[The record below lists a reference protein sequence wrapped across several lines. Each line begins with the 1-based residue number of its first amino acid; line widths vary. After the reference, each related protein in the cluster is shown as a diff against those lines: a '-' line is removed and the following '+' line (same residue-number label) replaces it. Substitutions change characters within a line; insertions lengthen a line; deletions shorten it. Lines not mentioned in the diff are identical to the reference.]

1 MTVHRYER
9 GAIVWDM
16 ARGGLGLLVT
26 GLPLVVTPMATTMTV
41 IFGALA
47 TLFGVYVVRT
57 WLRTAQAVEVDAD
70 GIRRT
75 GPLEIDIPWADLD
88 SMGLRYF
95 STRRDKNAGWME
107 LKLTGNGKKL
117 PVESSI
123 DDFEGLVRHCMLV
136 SRRKNLELSET
147 TLDNL
152 RALGLMGPAPEAD
165 GSDGPPSF
173 DSSGHIAPKLEP
185 GLRQGIGRQ
194 GIGRQGIGP
203 DRDR

>member
-16 ARGGLGLLVT
+16 ARGGVGLAVT
-26 GLPLVVTPMATTMTV
+26 GVPLVVTPLATTMTV
-41 IFGALA
+41 IFGGLA
-47 TLFGVYVVRT
+47 TLFGVYVIRT
-57 WLRTAQAVEVDAD
+57 WLRVSQAIEVDAE

-75 GPLEIDIPWADLD
+75 GPLGVDIPWDDLET
-88 SMGLRYF
+88 MGLRYF

-136 SRRKNLELSET
+136 ARRNNIVLSEA

-152 RALGLMGPAPEAD
+152 RALGLMGPAPEIN
-165 GSDGPPSF
+165 GGDGPPTF
-173 DSSGHIAPKLEP
+173 GSSGHIAPKLEP
-185 GLRQGIGRQ
+185 GLRQGIG
-194 GIGRQGIGP
+194 P

>member
-1 MTVHRYER
+1 MHRYER

-16 ARGGLGLLVT
+16 ARGGVGLVVT
-26 GLPLVVTPMATTMTV
+26 GLPLVVTPLPTTMTV

-47 TLFGVYVVRT
+47 TLFGVYVIRT
-57 WLRTAQAVEVDAD
+57 WLRASQAIEVDAD

-75 GPLEIDIPWADLD
+75 GPVGVAIPWDDLEA
-88 SMGLRYF
+88 MGLRYF
-95 STRRDKNAGWME
+95 STRRDKASGWME
-107 LKLTGNGKKL
+107 LKLVGGGAKL

-136 SRRKNLELSET
+136 ARRNDLELSEA

-152 RALGLMGPAPEAD
+152 RALGLMDPAPDAN
-165 GSDGPPSF
+165 GGDGPPTF
-173 DSSGHIAPKLEP
+173 GSSGHIAPKLEP
-185 GLRQGIGRQ
+185 GLRQGIG
-194 GIGRQGIGP
+194 P

>member
-16 ARGGLGLLVT
+16 ARGGLGLVVT

-41 IFGALA
+41 IFGGLA
-47 TLFGVYVVRT
+47 TLFGVYVIRT
-57 WLRTAQAVEVDAD
+57 WLRAAQAIEVDAE
-70 GIRRT
+70 GIHRT
-75 GPLEIDIPWADLD
+75 GPLRVSIPWDELD

-95 STRRDKNAGWME
+95 STRRDKGGGWME
-107 LKLTGNGKKL
+107 LKLAGGGTKL

-136 SRRKNLELSET
+136 ARRNDLELSET

-152 RALGLMGPAPEAD
+152 RALGLMGPAPGAD
-165 GSDGPPSF
+165 GGDGPPTF
-173 DSSGHIAPKLEP
+173 GSSGHIAPKLEP
-185 GLRQGIGRQ
+185 GLRPRGSD
-194 GIGRQGIGP
+194 QGIGP

>member
-1 MTVHRYER
+1 MHRYER
-9 GAIVWDM
+9 GAIFWDM
-16 ARGGLGLLVT
+16 ARGGLGLVVT
-26 GLPLVVTPMATTMTV
+26 GLPLVLTPMATTMTV

-47 TLFGVYVVRT
+47 TLFGVYVIRT
-57 WLRTAQAVEVDAD
+57 WLRTAQAIEVDAE

-75 GPLEIDIPWADLD
+75 GPLGIDIPWDDLE

-95 STRRDKNAGWME
+95 STRRDKNGGWME

-136 SRRKNLELSET
+136 ARRNNLELTEA

-152 RALGLMGPAPEAD
+152 RALGLLGPAPETD
-165 GSDGPPSF
+165 GDNGEGGEGGPPTF
-173 DSSGHIAPKLEP
+173 GSSGHIAPKLQP
-185 GLRQGIGRQ
+185 GL
-194 GIGRQGIGP
+194 RQGIGP

>member
-16 ARGGLGLLVT
+16 ARGGLGLAVT
-26 GLPLVVTPMATTMTV
+26 GLPLVVTPMATTMAV
-41 IFGALA
+41 IFGGLA
-47 TLFGVYVVRT
+47 TLFGVYVART
-57 WLRTAQAVEVDAD
+57 WLRSAQAIEVGAE

-75 GPLEIDIPWADLD
+75 GPLAIEIPWDDLD

-95 STRRDKNAGWME
+95 STRRDKNGGWME

-136 SRRKNLELSET
+136 ARRNNLELTEA

-152 RALGLMGPAPEAD
+152 RALGLLGATPDQA
-165 GSDGPPSF
+165 GGDGPPTF
-173 DSSGHIAPKLEP
+173 GSSGHIAPKLEP
-185 GLRQGIGRQ
+185 GLRQGGMRQ
-194 GIGRQGIGP
+194 GGMQQGIGP